1 MKVGQ
6 KVRIRPLQDRVNKE
20 VSTRIGEVG
29 VVKEPKILDGLN
41 LGYIVKF
48 TDNKANWFF
57 PSELEA
63 IG

>member
-6 KVRIRPLQDRVNKE
+6 KVRIRPLKDRVNKE

-29 VVKEPKILDGLN
+29 VVKEPKILDGRS

-48 TDNKANWFF
+48 TDNKATWFF
-57 PSELEA
+57 SDELEA
-63 IG
+63 IA

>member
-6 KVRIRPLQDRVNKE
+6 KVRIRPLQDRVDKE

-29 VVKEPKILDGLN
+29 VVKEPKILDGCS

-48 TDNKANWFF
+48 TDNKATWFF
-57 PSELEA
+57 SQELEA
-63 IG
+63 IA

>member
-20 VSTRIGEVG
+20 VTSRIGEVG
-29 VVKEPKILDGLN
+29 VVKEPKIMDGSN

-57 PSELEA
+57 PNELEA
-63 IG
+63 IA

>member
-6 KVRIRPLQDRVNKE
+6 KVRIRSLKDRVNKE

-29 VVKEPKILDGLN
+29 VVKEPKILDGRN

-48 TDNKANWFF
+48 TDNKATWFF
-57 PSELEA
+57 PDELEA
-63 IG
+63 IA

>member
-6 KVRIRPLQDRVNKE
+6 KVRIRPQVNKQ

-29 VVKEPKILDGLN
+29 VIKEPKILDGN
-41 LGYIVKF
+41 SLGYIVKF

-57 PSELEA
+57 PDELEA
-63 IG
+63 IA